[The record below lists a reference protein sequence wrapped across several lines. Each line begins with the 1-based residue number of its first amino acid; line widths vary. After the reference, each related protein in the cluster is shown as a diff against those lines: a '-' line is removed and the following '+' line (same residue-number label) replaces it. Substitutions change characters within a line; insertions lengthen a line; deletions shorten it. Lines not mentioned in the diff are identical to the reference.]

1 MIFRIIIK
9 KTGRSRVKTT
19 PQKIN
24 RRIATTCHRKQ
35 VWISRRFSVSTNILS
50 HDINFLS
57 VRINS
62 YITRIKY
69 CFFQNHPKR
78 IISNNYILPK
88 SQTHP
93 YQISLQPGLQ
103 KVSQIALIIPNIVDW
118 FIISKCVI
126 KKSTKYSVANP
137 AWNRREDEKKFV
149 NVVLI

>member
-9 KTGRSRVKTT
+9 KTGRSRATL
-19 PQKIN
+19 QKIN
-24 RRIATTCHRKQ
+24 RRILTTCHRKQ
-35 VWISRRFSVSTNILS
+35 VWIFRRFSVGT
-50 HDINFLS
+50 NFLKFS
-57 VRINS
+57 VRIS
-62 YITRIKY
+62 FYITRIKY

-137 AWNRREDEKKFV
+137 VWNRREDEEKIV

>member
-1 MIFRIIIK
+1 M
-9 KTGRSRVKTT
+9 
-19 PQKIN
+19 
-24 RRIATTCHRKQ
+24 
-35 VWISRRFSVSTNILS
+35 
-50 HDINFLS
+50 
-57 VRINS
+57 RINS

-78 IISNNYILPK
+78 KISNNYILPK

-118 FIISKCVI
+118 FIILKCVI

-137 AWNRREDEKKFV
+137 ALNRREDEEKIF